1 MRKTW
6 ALTALAAC
14 VVCVVSVVTLVSVQA
29 QQKMSKKPLLTPQDY
44 AEIQM
49 LYSRYDH
56 GFDSAAEN
64 GRMFADCFTADGALV
79 LPGGRAIEGQQALA
93 KMAARDGSKPYNIRH
108 IGVNAFVEPSAGG
121 ASGMAD
127 FLLVTV
133 NDNGKPPTVTSGG
146 SYQDSIV
153 KTADGWR
160 FKKRAFANWTFDT
173 GKPAPSR

>member
-1 MRKTW
+1 MRKVW

-14 VVCVVSVVTLVSVQA
+14 VVAFVSVQA
-29 QQKMSKKPLLTPQDY
+29 QQKMSKKPTLTPQDY

-56 GFDSAAEN
+56 GFDSAADQ
-64 GRMFADCFTADGALV
+64 GRMFAGCFTPDGGLV
-79 LPGGRAIEGQQALA
+79 LQGGRTIEGQEALA

-108 IGVNAFVEPSAGG
+108 IGVNALVEPSADG
-121 ASGMAD
+121 ASGLAD

-133 NDNGKPPTVTSGG
+133 NENGKPPTVTSGG

-160 FKKRAFANWTFDT
+160 FKKRLFTSWTFDM
-173 GKPAPSR
+173 GKAAPPR